1 MGTMEMASVKFK
13 TVANSTG
20 QQNPFPLKCEEKKRD
35 GGATCSFKNA
45 EETVSKKRQ
54 ILNHNIFKYNYLDDK
69 TIKKSKA
76 VIPFKS
82 RR

>member
-1 MGTMEMASVKFK
+1 MGTMEMASAKFK

-45 EETVSKKRQ
+45 EETVS
-54 ILNHNIFKYNYLDDK
+54 
-69 TIKKSKA
+69 
-76 VIPFKS
+76 
-82 RR
+82 